1 MKKIIL
7 FLLLILSFA
16 AQAQPHRGA
25 IQVRLKDNKMLTVVL
40 DGRHFKKYGRS
51 ITVADLPQGMHDLKV
66 YYFYP
71 AHDAAYRSFRDNRS
85 HAVLVYKG
93 RLQVSGGIMYYLV
106 ADPVYKTLA
115 RRESR
120 TVFMDDNEESYPI
133 STETVFSDE
142 NDNNS
147 YNDKDNWDQNRRD
160 NRNKVLSYYREDDRL
175 TRAQMNTLKSIV
187 DDRMGS
193 DDKTA
198 AIQQYISDKSLT
210 TDQVVEMMNWLSFES
225 SKLQVAKDCYTRV
238 LDKENYHEI
247 SMALSF
253 QSSKR
258 ELDEFIA
265 GSRAVR
271 RAGYDEDGRY
281 RAGNPRDDRNI
292 SGPLQQSELSS
303 LGRSVADRT
312 GDTDKQNLMQQYL
325 AGRTVTTSQVAAM
338 LDWLSFEGTKL
349 EFTRWAFS
357 KTSDRS
363 NFGQLKNKFS
373 FSSSKRAIDD
383 LILMNNE

>member
-7 FLLLILSFA
+7 FLLLVLSFTA
-16 AQAQPHRGA
+16 GAQPHRGA
-25 IQVRLKDNKMLTVVL
+25 IQVRLKDNKMLTIVL

-142 NDNNS
+142 HDNNS

-160 NRNKVLSYYREDDRL
+160 NRNKVLSYYRENDRMS
-175 TRAQMNTLKSIV
+175 RAQMNTLKSIV

-198 AIQQYISDKSLT
+198 AIHQYTSDKSLT

-225 SKLQVAKDCYTRV
+225 SKLQVAKDCYDRV

-265 GSRAVR
+265 GNRAER
-271 RAGYDEDGRY
+271 RERYNEDDRY
-281 RAGNPRDDRNI
+281 RPGSARGDRSGN
-292 SGPLQQSELSS
+292 GPLQQSEFSS

-312 GDTDKQNLMQQYL
+312 GDADKQNLMQQYL
-325 AGRTVTTSQVAAM
+325 AGRTMTTAQVSAM

-349 EFTRWAFS
+349 EFARWAFD

-373 FSSSKRAIDD
+373 FSNSKRTIDD
-383 LILMNNE
+383 LVLKND